1 MLGSGICAASGPG
14 RNAGFWVPRIS
25 VKPKQNGGDAMHL
38 WVRAEQRAHEERVGL
53 TPEGAAALLAAGIR
67 VTVEASSVRAIGI
80 EGYRAAGC
88 EIGVENSWPDAPLD
102 AVVFGLKELPEDGTP
117 LRHRHIMFGHAYKGQ
132 PAGRVLLQRFK
143 ADGGALYDLEYLVD
157 EAGRRVAAFGYWAG
171 YAGAAVA
178 LKCWAAQQRGGICG
192 PVTRYDGKAALL
204 GALVGEFAGLGR
216 PRAIIIG
223 ALGRVGT
230 GAADCLMAMGVA
242 VTKWDMAET
251 ASGGPFPEVLQHEIF
266 LNCIL
271 ARPGCPVFVP
281 ASAKAGPRALT
292 VIGDIACDPTSD
304 FSPIKVYDRATDW
317 DAPALRVA
325 DDPVLDV
332 TAIDNLPSM
341 LPVESSQDYAGQL
354 LGALLTLGDLST
366 GVWSRAKLEFDRHVA
381 AV

>member
-1 MLGSGICAASGPG
+1 M
-14 RNAGFWVPRIS
+14 V
-25 VKPKQNGGDAMHL
+25 HL

-53 TPEGAAALLAAGIR
+53 TPEGAAALVRAGMR
-67 VTVEASSVRAIGI
+67 VTVEASSVRAIAI
-80 EGYRAAGC
+80 DGYRAAGC
-88 EIGVENSWPDAPLD
+88 EIGAENSWPDAPAD
-102 AVVFGLKELPEDGTP
+102 AIVFGLKELPEDGTP
-117 LRHRHIMFGHAYKGQ
+117 LRHRHILFGHAYKGQ
-132 PAGRVLLQRFK
+132 PAGQVLLKRFK
-143 ADGGALYDLEYLVD
+143 AGGGTLYDLEYLVD
-157 EAGRRVAAFGYWAG
+157 ESGRRVAAFGYWAG
-171 YAGAAVA
+171 YAGAAVS
-178 LKCWAAQQRGGICG
+178 LKCWAAQLRGGICG

-204 GALVGEFAGLGR
+204 DSLAGEFAGLGR

-230 GAADCLMAMGVA
+230 GAADCLTAMGVA

-251 ASGGPFPEVLQHEIF
+251 ASGGPFPEVLAHEIF

-281 ASAKAGPRALT
+281 ASAKTGPRALT

-317 DAPALRVA
+317 DAPALRVWDA
-325 DDPVLDV
+325 PPLDV

-354 LGALLTLGDLST
+354 LASLVTLGAPDA
-366 GVWSRAKLEFDRHVA
+366 GVWGRAKVEFDRHVA
-381 AV
+381 TV